1 MNTLREA
8 VQDYLVLR
16 RDLGFKLREA
26 GKGLLCFVS
35 FMEQQCATYI
45 TNALALAWAQQAP
58 AGQPQTGISFATRWP
73 PGCCAAAPR

>member
-8 VQDYLVLR
+8 VQDYLIVR

-35 FMEQQCATYI
+35 FMEQHGATYI
-45 TNALALAWAQQAP
+45 THALALDWAQQGG
-58 AGQPQTGISFATRWP
+58 AGRPQAGRGA
-73 PGCCAAAPR
+73 